1 MFRPTERGLLF
12 LGLIALVLIS
22 LAEASP
28 DLASEM
34 TEKRIIQTELA
45 QKDWVGD
52 EPNLLSPM
60 DECNNWF
67 GYASTKEVENNSS
80 AGPFREI
87 AGAPDVSFQSWRGFA
102 LKGNESHSIRVS
114 IESLRPVEAMNIR
127 KLMASNMTL
136 EEIRAEIRK
145 EEGKVIQRGVLRIGS
160 DIFRL
165 DSISMIPKGN
175 KTVLDADVSLP
186 KFGPSQNNSTNTTIG
201 HLNVTL
207 SVEDVGVVS
216 EGILSIKSGK
226 YFGDY
231 RVLLDGQHWD
241 GEMGNVIAGLVMPR
255 RDMNAEQGHPFG
267 PPGPS

>member
-1 MFRPTERGLLF
+1 MFRPTEKGLLF

-22 LAEASP
+22 LAEASLG
-28 DLASEM
+28 LASET

-45 QKDWVGD
+45 QKDLVGD
-52 EPNLLSPM
+52 EANLLSPM

-80 AGPFREI
+80 TGPFREI

-102 LKGNESHSIRVS
+102 LKDNESHSIRVS

-136 EEIRAEIRK
+136 EDIRAEIRK
-145 EEGKVIQRGVLRIGS
+145 EEGKVIQRGVLKIGS

-186 KFGPSQNNSTNTTIG
+186 KFGPSLNNTTTIG

-207 SVEDVGVVS
+207 SGEDVGVVS
-216 EGILSIKSGK
+216 EGILLMKSGK

-241 GEMGNVIAGLVMPR
+241 GEMGNGIVGLAMPR
-255 RDMNAEQGHPFG
+255 RDMKTVQGHPFG

>member
-12 LGLIALVLIS
+12 LGLMALVLIS
-22 LAEASP
+22 LAEASLG
-28 DLASEM
+28 LASET

-45 QKDWVGD
+45 QKDLVGD
-52 EPNLLSPM
+52 EPNLPSPM
-60 DECNNWF
+60 DERNNWF

-87 AGAPDVSFQSWRGFA
+87 VGVPDISFQSWRGFA
-102 LKGNESHSIRVS
+102 LKDNESHSIRVS

-136 EEIRAEIRK
+136 EDIRAEIRK
-145 EEGKVIQRGVLRIGS
+145 EEGKVMQRGVLRIGS

-165 DSISMIPKGN
+165 DSISMVLKRN
-175 KTVLDADVSLP
+175 KTVLGADVSLP
-186 KFGPSQNNSTNTTIG
+186 KFGPSQNNTTTTIG

-207 SVEDVGVVS
+207 SGEDVGVVS
-216 EGILSIKSGK
+216 EGILSMKSGK

-241 GEMGNVIAGLVMPR
+241 GEMRNGIAGLAMPR
-255 RDMNAEQGHPFG
+255 QDMKAVQGHPFG
-267 PPGPS
+267 PPGLP